1 MKIHTNTGGLAE
13 TNCYMVVDEAGKVAA
28 IIDAPGDTT
37 GTLLGL
43 AKQHG
48 WDVKYLLLT
57 HGHWDHVSDHK
68 VVTDAFPKAKVLM
81 HTLEEAK
88 LQRPG
93 SLLFELP
100 YMIEP
105 RKADGYIA
113 DGDKVHIGQVTLA
126 AMHTPGHAE
135 GHIVFYSNEH
145 KVLFAGDLLMA
156 GAVGRYDMADGDVE
170 VLKKSLHRVM
180 QLPDDTRV
188 LSGHGPATTIGQ
200 ERNGNPF
207 IRQWGLEE
215 RA

>member
-1 MKIHTNTGGLAE
+1 
-13 TNCYMVVDEAGKVAA
+13 
-28 IIDAPGDTT
+28 
-37 GTLLGL
+37 
-43 AKQHG
+43 
-48 WDVKYLLLT
+48 
-57 HGHWDHVSDHK
+57 
-68 VVTDAFPKAKVLM
+68 
-81 HTLEEAK
+81 
-88 LQRPG
+88 
-93 SLLFELP
+93 
-100 YMIEP
+100 MIEP

>member
-1 MKIHTNTGGLAE
+1 
-13 TNCYMVVDEAGKVAA
+13 
-28 IIDAPGDTT
+28 
-37 GTLLGL
+37 
-43 AKQHG
+43 
-48 WDVKYLLLT
+48 
-57 HGHWDHVSDHK
+57 
-68 VVTDAFPKAKVLM
+68 M

-88 LQRPG
+88 LERPG

-100 YMIEP
+100 YTIEP